1 MIPKQC
7 IIIGGGSSIRPDR
20 SIPIK
25 DLEVWSRIKNKFT
38 IGINFSYKFF
48 SSTIQL
54 FGDYDF
60 YYSEK
65 EKLDKLPLVIG
76 KYDRKF
82 FKKDN
87 PKLGNNILLIKDST
101 IYNGKESLKKGVY
114 TFQLC
119 GLASISL
126 AIGLGYKCIFL
137 LGTDANDIDGYTHFY
152 NEEDGIVKWKDIKR
166 CGVGKIYHHNYGR
179 VVYKNDNYE
188 KINELN
194 NYWYKPFEQCK
205 NQGIEIFNVSTIS
218 RINTFPK
225 INYNIF
231 YSLLNNEKED
241 QELIRNE
248 IKKML

>member
-1 MIPKQC
+1 MLNDC
-7 IIIGGGSSIRPDR
+7 IIVGGGASIRPDR

-25 DLEVWSRIKNKFT
+25 DLEVWQKIKNKFT
-38 IGINFSYKFF
+38 IGTNFSYKFF
-48 SSTIQL
+48 SSTLQL

-65 EKLDKLPLVIG
+65 EKLDKLPLVVG
-76 KYDRKF
+76 KYDQKF

-87 PKLGNNILLIKDST
+87 PRIGNNVLLVKDSQF
-101 IYNGKESLKKGVY
+101 YNGKESLVKGVY

-126 AIGLGYKCIFL
+126 AIGLGCNRIFL
-137 LGTDANDIDGYTHFY
+137 LGMDANDINGYTHFY
-152 NEEDGIVKWKDIKR
+152 NEEDGIVKWNGNIR
-166 CGVGKIYHHNYGR
+166 CGVNKFFHPNIGKVIF
-179 VVYKNDNYE
+179 KNDNYN

-205 NQGIEIFNVSTIS
+205 DQGIEIFNVSTIS
-218 RINTFPK
+218 KINTFPK

-231 YSLLNNEKED
+231 YSLLTNEKESQD
-241 QELIRNE
+241 LLRKE
-248 IKKML
+248 IKTKIK